1 MRTLK
6 KTLSLVLVVAM
17 VLGLCVVGASAKDK
31 VESFTDDYQKV
42 GAAYQ
47 EAVGV
52 LVGVGIIDGMTET
65 ALEPQGN
72 YTREQ
77 AAKIIAYM
85 LLGKSKAD
93 SLKCTVAPFDDVAA
107 SRWSAGYIAFCVEQG
122 IIDGMTATTYEP
134 TGTLTGFQWAKMLLC
149 AIGFGVKGE
158 FTGSSW
164 SVNTA
169 LVAHKVNLFAGDLDG
184 ADHTALRR
192 EQAALY
198 AFNALN
204 TAKVAYSPNVT
215 SYVYGIQGYT
225 TVNNIGST
233 LAKDVYDLKY
243 AQGIIV
249 DAEGNGAGYTVVS
262 KDYSTANV
270 TNKIKADNDIDMMY
284 HAARVWYTGTNNG
297 VYTYDLAKTTTYKCQ
312 EIAAGN
318 AAANT
323 AKAKTGLFVGD
334 NSKTAYEAY
343 LLDNSAIGA
352 GSAYVTLYASAG
364 SMGYV
369 DAAKKTTSVVDGK
382 AYTVPSANVRTD
394 ISNIKYGAPVVY
406 VYTTSTTDKTLH
418 GLYVYPMTSTTGTVK
433 SIAKEN
439 GAIVSVTLA
448 DGTVLKQSVLANNA
462 GDREYYVIGNV
473 YTFVLD
479 SHGHVMY
486 ATKDHA
492 RTLWAYTGEWR
503 ATGNYGDINTD
514 QGREYRFIN
523 VTSGEVA
530 FYRIKG
536 ASSLV
541 GGAYYDIS
549 ATATAAGE
557 YVANSVTKGQNTY
570 AAGYIVDDFTIVQN
584 STNSSTYQYTV
595 EGVEL
600 DGTVYIDGTTVTF
613 LVASGTGA
621 NMKVTPYTGIQA
633 FKTAYKVATNGT
645 MYLANTAMTVSST
658 TTGAWKADTIFVFET
673 NLATTS
679 RYVFIPTDIDEN
691 DWSSVTGDPA
701 SYYVTYNGAY
711 LEGKQIS
718 VSFYENQL
726 GWGTFRDGTLDRGF
740 YVLTT
745 NYVNGVPVYWLGER
759 IDNTGN
765 CYYQHV
771 SLIDTGNATTHT
783 WYLSNGDGRFEAR
796 DGEVTIV
803 DVTNPTH
810 KVETL
815 YYLWQYMNA
824 HPDWSLAFT
833 VNPDTNRVDYIY
845 LVNIGWD
852 AEVTVSLSNEL
863 KAAGWKIHKI
873 GPDVMPADTT
883 SKTYYDDAAHALVDD
898 DIDVVIYNEKLKA
911 ERTTTTT
918 YTLDVNK
925 NKAAVVETSYLTN
938 GYIGLKIDVDS
949 MVLGTKTQNFEIGG
963 LVIGDVT
970 VSLANRDHVIYGT
983 AGKTTQVFED
993 VVLGSELSFTF
1004 CQKTGNFNAEVGK
1017 QYWTGKY
1024 IDRANNQWNI
1034 TGTLWNNN
1042 GVSCVTATILPKLDG
1057 TATIQSGAWVGIP
1070 NP

>member
-192 EQAALY
+192 EQAVLY

-249 DAEGNGAGYTVVS
+249 DAEGMGAGYTVVS

-284 HAARVWYTGTNNG
+284 HAARVWYTGTNTG

-312 EIAAGN
+312 EIAAGDK
-318 AAANT
+318 AAT
-323 AKAKTGLFVGD
+323 SAKAKTGLTIGD
-334 NSKTAYEAY
+334 VPTTANPSGAVAYEAY
-343 LLDNSAIGA
+343 LLDNSAVGA
-352 GSAYVTLYASAG
+352 GSAYVTLYATYG
-364 SMGYV
+364 NLGYV
-369 DAAKKTTSVVDGK
+369 DAAKKTVTADG
-382 AYTVPSANVRTD
+382 YTVAAANVRTD
-394 ISNIKYGAPVVY
+394 ISNIKYGAPVIV
-406 VYTTSTTDKTLH
+406 VYTTSTTENNAH
-418 GLYVYPMTSTTGTVK
+418 GMYVYPMTSTTGVVK
-433 SIAKEN
+433 SVAKEN
-439 GAIVSVTLA
+439 GAIVSVTLQ
-448 DGTVLKQSVLANNA
+448 DGTVLKLSAFW
-462 GDREYYVIGNV
+462 DRSTVNEWYVIGNV
-473 YTFVLD
+473 YLFALD
-479 SHGHVMY
+479 THGDIIY
-486 ATKDHA
+486 ATKDTT
-492 RTLWAYTGEWR
+492 RTLWACTGEWR

-523 VTSGEVA
+523 VTSGEEK
-530 FYRIKG
+530 FFPIKNAATVLETKG
-536 ASSLV
+536 
-541 GGAYYDIS
+541 YYDIS
-549 ATATAAGE
+549 VTATASGE
-557 YVANSVTKGQNTY
+557 YVATPVDGGDNTY
-570 AAGYIVDDFTIVQN
+570 AAGYIVDNWTVVE
-584 STNSSTYQYTV
+584 SGTSSNFYNAK
-595 EGVEL
+595 GSL
-600 DGTVYIDGTTVTF
+600 GTVYFDGTTVTF
-613 LVASGTGA
+613 LVATGTGA
-621 NMKVTPYTGIQA
+621 NMKVTPYTGIEA
-633 FKTAYKVATNGT
+633 FKAAYKVASNGT
-645 MYLANTAMTVSST
+645 MNLFHTAMSVSST
-658 TTGAWKADTIFVFET
+658 STGAWKADVIFVFET
-673 NLATTS
+673 SISTTS
-679 RYVFIPTDIDEN
+679 RYVFIPTDIDQD
-691 DWSSVTGDPA
+691 DWSNVSGGPD

-711 LEGKQIS
+711 LEGEKIS
-718 VSFYENQL
+718 VSFDESQIR
-726 GWGTFRDGTLDRGF
+726 GTFTNGTLDRGF
-740 YVLTT
+740 YVLNTS
-745 NYVNGVPVYWLGER
+745 YANGAPVYWLGEVA
-759 IDNTGN
+759 DNTGD

-771 SLIDTGNATTHT
+771 SLIDTGNATTHA
-783 WYLSNGDGRFEAR
+783 WVLDGTTGKFAAV

-803 DVTNPTH
+803 DVTDPTH
-810 KVETL
+810 KITSLFEL
-815 YYLWQYMNA
+815 YTFMNA
-824 HPDWSLAFT
+824 HTDWSLAFT
-833 VNPDTNRVDYIY
+833 VNPSTNRVDYIY
-845 LVNIGWD
+845 AVNAGWD
-852 AEVTVSLSNEL
+852 AKVTVSLTTDLLN
-863 KAAGWKIHKI
+863 AGWKISNNGKYV
-873 GPDVMPADTT
+873 DSFTLTDAD
-883 SKTYYDDAAHALVDD
+883 A
-898 DIDVVIYNEKLKA
+898 KA
-911 ERTTTTT
+911 YAGERTITLYNANLAKQTLNNTT
-918 YTLDVNK
+918 YTATVNGA
-925 NKAAVVETSYLTN
+925 NVTTTNLVNGTLT
-938 GYIGLKIDVDS
+938 LKINVPTITS
-949 MVLGTKTQNFEIGG
+949 GTKTYSYEIGG
-963 LVIGDVT
+963 LKLGDIKVT
-970 VSLANRDHVIYGT
+970 AQANSGLAVFDADDADAAELVYKNVTLGQQITVNVKT
-983 AGKTTQVFED
+983 ADNSEFMNGDKVVWGSDYYWSGKVTSTYKEYPVNGYLSSAKVLYFSFCPTQTMA
-993 VVLGSELSFTF
+993 LAGSYSFT
-1004 CQKTGNFNAEVGK
+1004 GIE
-1017 QYWTGKY
+1017 W
-1024 IDRANNQWNI
+1024 
-1034 TGTLWNNN
+1034 LH
-1042 GVSCVTATILPKLDG
+1042 TAP
-1057 TATIQSGAWVGIP
+1057 
-1070 NP
+1070 